1 MTTSHFIELGAI
13 VISVISLIYTLK
25 TRKKLNELEEEKI
38 EFTRKIEKENTLQT
52 LKQEIQEYRITLNN
66 IYKDNKII
74 NHVEKDIY
82 TFNSILLDSK
92 LKNLI
97 TEKLYSEFMSLNV
110 DIDETIDI
118 IIYKKDYTRVSY
130 CIRKITRFLSNL
142 DEIKI

>member
-1 MTTSHFIELGAI
+1 MTISHFIELGAI

-52 LKQEIQEYRITLNN
+52 LKKEIQEYRITLNN

>member
-1 MTTSHFIELGAI
+1 MTISHSIELGAI

-25 TRKKLNELEEEKI
+25 TRKKLNDLEEEKI

-52 LKQEIQEYRITLNN
+52 LKKEIQEYRITLNN

-130 CIRKITRFLSNL
+130 CIRKITRFLTNL

>member
-52 LKQEIQEYRITLNN
+52 LKKEIQEYRITLNN

>member
-1 MTTSHFIELGAI
+1 MTISHFIELGAI

-25 TRKKLNELEEEKI
+25 TRKKLNDLEEEKI

-52 LKQEIQEYRITLNN
+52 LKKEIQEYRITLNN

-130 CIRKITRFLSNL
+130 CIRKITRFLTNL